1 MSEAATAG
9 ATAGGGRRTLS
20 HLVPGLGVLRSYR
33 RSWLPS
39 DLIAGLVLTAVL
51 IPVGMGY
58 AEAAGLPAITGLYAT
73 IVPLL
78 AYAVFGP
85 SRTLVLGPDSSLVPL
100 ISAAILPLA
109 AGDQARAVELAGL
122 LAIIVAVLIAG
133 AGFARF
139 GFITELLS
147 NPVRQGYLHGIALI
161 VLVGQLGKL
170 FGFSVQGE
178 DLIAE
183 IRSWV
188 EGLAAGL
195 TEPVALVIG
204 AGSLA
209 VILGFRRWAPHVPGV
224 LIAVVGATLV
234 SAVFDLAARSGIAV
248 VGPLP
253 QGLPSFGV
261 PPVSIADIGALL
273 PAAIGIAF
281 VSAADTSVLSRAF
294 ASRSDSVPDPDQEL
308 VALGTA
314 NLAAGLFGG
323 FPISSSSSRTPV
335 ALSAGAKTQLTC
347 VVGAATIAV
356 LLVIAPDLLAPLPQ
370 AALGAVVFAAALG
383 LIDLPA
389 MARLWAA
396 RRSEF
401 FLALA
406 SFAGVAFI
414 GVVQG
419 IFIAVALSLAAFI
432 QKAWHPHDAVLGRA
446 TGVKGYHDVTFYPEA
461 RRIPG
466 LLLYRF
472 DAPLFFA
479 NADVFRDRILTL
491 LRPVAPPIRW
501 VIVAAEPITD
511 VDTTAA
517 EMLET
522 LDAELRG
529 RGLVLAFAE
538 LKDPV
543 RVRLERYGTIDRL
556 GGIRVY
562 PTIGT
567 AVDAYLDAT
576 GEAWVDWEEGLED
589 LGTPPGPEDPT
600 GRTSG

>member
-1 MSEAATAG
+1 
-9 ATAGGGRRTLS
+9 
-20 HLVPGLGVLRSYR
+20 
-33 RSWLPS
+33 
-39 DLIAGLVLTAVL
+39 
-51 IPVGMGY
+51 
-58 AEAAGLPAITGLYAT
+58 
-73 IVPLL
+73 
-78 AYAVFGP
+78 
-85 SRTLVLGPDSSLVPL
+85 
-100 ISAAILPLA
+100 
-109 AGDQARAVELAGL
+109 
-122 LAIIVAVLIAG
+122 
-133 AGFARF
+133 
-139 GFITELLS
+139 
-147 NPVRQGYLHGIALI
+147 
-161 VLVGQLGKL
+161 
-170 FGFSVQGE
+170 
-178 DLIAE
+178 
-183 IRSWV
+183 
-188 EGLAAGL
+188 
-195 TEPVALVIG
+195 
-204 AGSLA
+204 
-209 VILGFRRWAPHVPGV
+209 
-224 LIAVVGATLV
+224 
-234 SAVFDLAARSGIAV
+234 
-248 VGPLP
+248 
-253 QGLPSFGV
+253 
-261 PPVSIADIGALL
+261 
-273 PAAIGIAF
+273 
-281 VSAADTSVLSRAF
+281 
-294 ASRSDSVPDPDQEL
+294 
-308 VALGTA
+308 
-314 NLAAGLFGG
+314 
-323 FPISSSSSRTPV
+323 
-335 ALSAGAKTQLTC
+335 
-347 VVGAATIAV
+347 
-356 LLVIAPDLLAPLPQ
+356 
-370 AALGAVVFAAALG
+370 
-383 LIDLPA
+383 

-543 RVRLERYGTIDRL
+543 RARLEGYGTIDRL

-576 GEAWVDWEEGLED
+576 GEAWVDWEEAPED
-589 LGTPPGPEDPT
+589 LDAPPEREDPT
-600 GRTSG
+600 ERTSGEE